1 MYGVT
6 RFPYYGNEHLGLK
19 CSSAWASN
27 DLIAINPFKNAIN
40 PLQLTPPSIC
50 MYWPIF
56 YSSLAECNH
65 IILKDTCKIP
75 YKGVLRSNNRIST
88 LSLVNAPTMTKCDP
102 KKNHPLTFINVTEM
116 PEMPESTDS
125 NKIGRL
131 GPYVRS
137 RDFNVLE

>member
-102 KKNHPLTFINVTEM
+102 KKIIPSPSLTLLRCQKCLKALIQT
-116 PEMPESTDS
+116 
-125 NKIGRL
+125 KL
-131 GPYVRS
+131 G
-137 RDFNVLE
+137 DLGHT